1 MRITGS
7 FTDTSNEL
15 RVLAE
20 TPRDKI
26 ILDLFS
32 NGRQGG
38 TAKVTADADG
48 NLILVA
54 LEVKE

>member
-15 RVLAE
+15 RILAD
-20 TPRDKI
+20 TPRDKT

-38 TAKVTADADG
+38 TAQVSADVDG